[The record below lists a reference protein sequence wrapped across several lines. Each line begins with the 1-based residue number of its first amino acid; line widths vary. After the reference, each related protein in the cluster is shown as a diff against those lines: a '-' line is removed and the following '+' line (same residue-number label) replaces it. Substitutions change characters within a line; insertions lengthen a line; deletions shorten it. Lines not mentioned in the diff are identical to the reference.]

1 MRSTGQPD
9 RSELYW
15 EALGKP
21 EPARGELV
29 VASGGLCAP
38 VSPVYE
44 LYTFSIPRLDQRPVR
59 EALPGFEVRRDT
71 P

>member
-21 EPARGELV
+21 MRHIEELI
-29 VASGGLCAP
+29 VAAGGLCTP
-38 VSPVYE
+38 VSPVYT
-44 LYTFSIPRLDQRPVR
+44 LHAIPVSQRPVR
-59 EALPGFEVRRDT
+59 EALPGFEVRRGS